1 MLGIHG
7 LSGLALS
14 ITLAT
19 SGGSS
24 VAVGGAVK
32 KPGIYTVAKTMSVTQ
47 ALRENGG
54 LLANADDRQIR
65 ITSVDGETRIVNL
78 RAQRGIETVAPG
90 DIIEVPF
97 ADTGKSVFVRGA
109 LRHQGVFDL
118 KPGMTVGDVIK
129 EAELAKINAVEK
141 AQVQR
146 AGADGTINVTDKNL
160 LAMKLM
166 PGDTVVVPYG
176 HSVQT
181 SDRELLTIAVVA
193 LVLIVLLD

>member
-14 ITLAT
+14 VTLAT

-141 AQVQR
+141 VQVQR

>member
-146 AGADGTINVTDKNL
+146 AGPDGTINVTDKNL

-166 PGDTVVVPYG
+166 LGDTVVVPYG

>member
-14 ITLAT
+14 VTLAT

-32 KPGIYTVAKTMSVTQ
+32 KPGVYTVAKTMSVSQ

-65 ITSVDGETRIVNL
+65 ITSADGETRIVNL
-78 RAQRGIETVAPG
+78 RAQKGIEAVLPG
-90 DIIEVPF
+90 DTIEVPF
-97 ADTGKSVFVRGA
+97 ADAGKSVFVRGA
-109 LRHQGVFDL
+109 LRHQGAFDL

-141 AQVQR
+141 VQVQR

-176 HSVQT
+176 HSMQT
-181 SDRELLTIAVVA
+181 TDRDLLTIAVVA